1 MTDCAFLPSTCDAN
15 YHEEATP
22 PNLPNTDPAVQTDY
36 HPVETESTKGAG
48 EPVESNGDYN
58 LEVPLRRSKRGKGKG
73 ANSTASATAAGGA
86 NTGATNGSGGGAAEE
101 RVSSCLVNGTE
112 YQTGNFV
119 YYEEPDFEYFTIGLI
134 EEIKFSRRD
143 KFAITVK
150 CFYRTHDIPE
160 SSKQCILERELFH
173 SPSNSLRK
181 AEVLSRELFVSEVQE
196 TIASKQLRGRCK
208 VSHLQDLRTALNT
221 FSPDEEDCFFY
232 VFAYNPETRRLMHTR
247 AEIRVGHAF
256 QANIPRFRHLPPAT
270 YHPHPHKLR
279 CGRSCRFLHSTHGHY
294 PRRSKLPRVPP
305 GGLLDESK
313 PELDERTHSP
323 IAAASV
329 TEAPHS
335 MEECISQ
342 KQPQTIEEQCKLE
355 DADLDTDVPK
365 SPPALENFSSVRP
378 REDSPSLAH
387 LHSHRHTVAESS
399 VRKLLSRRRRARRF
413 ETLTWRPHG
422 LAKRLSAANNLK
434 ASEVNH
440 LFNGD
445 IMDEPLKTYLDAVRS
460 MVAFFGFGGADDDL
474 SSAENGLTLA
484 NLAATTQHA
493 YDTLHKSG
501 YSLKHALQS
510 ISYNPIASKASGA
523 LYSFPALFNEYSY
536 TGAYL
541 ANSSL
546 SSDTPRHWTADQV
559 RLFAYALRVHG
570 KDFFAIQRDFFGGR
584 ASAIAATPSTQLGHP
599 GTGNTPLSGRLRG
612 RGRRR
617 AGVSGASCN
626 HKVKTDEEEMM
637 DLKTEDHPQA
647 GEESDQGLSNDA
659 TGDNKPVKTVK
670 ELIAFYYYW
679 KRKGAASAASPSMLV
694 TTNHQGG
701 LTGAAVNFAAA
712 VACANA
718 DGQSVLGNGASLSG
732 VVSQISSHQPQ
743 QLQQQQQPLAGVG
756 GKRRKPTTSRGN
768 APRASTPA
776 SELSE
781 SACASLPDSETDG
794 PPEACKRPFCI
805 NSGPTFFLINAPFVD
820 ETSDYN
826 VIAKDDKDS
835 LFEVTSNKLA
845 GAEQDLPPSGR
856 LRRRLCRNCAK
867 ELPSPTDTL
876 QPTGVGQLR
885 FLCHACRNHLQ
896 KYGELKSTSLAAYPP
911 PQLHSEVSHPPS
923 SCVETTDEGKPS
935 IDHTATD
942 DPTHGS
948 PVSPIASPV
957 SCSRHSWN
965 PDAQTSSLYSSTYSL
980 CHSSPCST
988 ALDSE
993 DYFSSSSSL
1002 ESDCSS
1008 PSSGSRASSDTGPE
1022 TVGKNIEGRTLR
1034 KRSKR
1039 PRYENYPHASIH
1051 SKMPCVTHPEVKES
1065 NEVANAGVCGAATPL
1080 VTKTSPSWPPANS
1093 TTGEESHTSP
1103 LQVTITASQWSLPDT
1118 KKQLSGFTADNNA
1131 SHSPKVEV
1139 RARSSPM
1146 HHEVE
1151 GDDAGDAESETEV
1164 ELMAHVSSLT
1174 PCLRQIHR
1182 STWSRLVRIWD
1193 RSVTIRVPTDTN
1205 RTLFNAGSC
1214 SRTDVIYDG
1223 RGLTEEELAVARHE
1237 LYSCHLETA
1246 VGPGALTIGSGGK
1259 TDAAAE
1265 PSKHQVPLSATA
1277 SRRKF
1282 FLVDT
1287 DGPIKWLVSDSACEL
1302 SSAAILS
1309 QFPLESSRPSESH
1322 GSVSCPFAISNS
1334 GVHDSSALNLSART
1348 LHSSPTQRLAPP
1360 CSRASSYDGS
1370 ALLGQQHSSVQSSAA
1385 SSFKNPSTY
1394 LPAARTSTTPNQPS
1408 GNNVTPAPYDP
1419 SPTQQQ
1425 IQAAYEQAMLLAA
1438 AATQHHYQQAK
1449 LTGQQS
1455 REAHQQS
1462 HRQFVASTS
1471 AHSPRPSSTHTSNAK
1486 VSAAQ
1491 LSARLGAAAGT
1502 FYPPALVASTLNLVS
1517 PTGGRPI
1524 TAGHVSSQSF
1534 PPTFLSPTLLNSL
1547 GAGAHVHT
1555 PSYPSFVN
1563 PAVSTP
1569 GEALWKN
1576 HDALQLQLTMMGLLP
1591 PATLPDPALLYGS
1604 VDPRETEA
1612 FRLLMAEK
1620 LTHLRYPSA
1629 NLPANDQQDFL
1640 TTATEML
1647 LRARANLGAG
1657 GGTFGDSSNG
1667 HTNPLLYPPPPVTN
1681 TGAMT
1686 SAVNSISTRP
1696 TASVQSPHYRHS
1708 SGSHASTL
1716 AASTSSAHSRLPTS
1730 TTIANSSVS
1739 SASFSRQSSSISAAQ
1754 QLQEQMFNAAK
1765 LAMLAA
1771 NMQSDPSKAFTF
1783 AAALAELAAHEKTQS
1798 QLTVTPSHL
1807 GTQPSKPIGMSLP
1820 PFDMRIPATGA
1831 GNSSSTGAHPDRL
1844 GSASPFRR
1852 RPSGPFGGITS
1863 GSPSPSLLPS
1873 QTACGLP
1880 PISRPLVGAPTNQS
1894 RMMSSPTVTTPSNR
1908 FSTATPLLIPNM
1920 TPNFASVFNPGH
1932 IPSPSQLAQLSQ
1944 LTHSAGLAPGLG
1956 LQDPAMMNALALAAA
1971 AAYAAGPQLPDFTA
1985 VGDSDHGDRHRY
1997 PGQIGSSVSRHPT
2010 FHQQQQ
2016 QAAAAAFAALP
2027 QFNIG
2032 GHRLPSSHR

>member
-1 MTDCAFLPSTCDAN
+1 MTDCVFLPSTCDAN
-15 YHEEATP
+15 YHDEATP
-22 PNLPNTDPAVQTDY
+22 NLSNADPAVQTDY

-73 ANSTASATAAGGA
+73 ANSSASATASGGA

-270 YHPHPHKLR
+270 YRPHPHRLR
-279 CGRSCRFLHSTHGHY
+279 CGRRCRFLHSSRGHY
-294 PRRSKLPRVPP
+294 ARRSKVPRVPP

-323 IAAASV
+323 TAAASV
-329 TEAPHS
+329 TEVPHS

-342 KQPQTIEEQCKLE
+342 RHPQTVEEQCKLE

-365 SPPALENFSSVRP
+365 SPPALENFSSLRP
-378 REDSPSLAH
+378 GEDSPSWKH
-387 LHSHRHTVAESS
+387 LHPHRHAVAESP
-399 VRKLLSRRRRARRF
+399 VRKLLSCRRRARRF
-413 ETLTWRPHG
+413 ETLTWRPYG
-422 LAKRLSAANNLK
+422 LAKRLSAANNLNE
-434 ASEVNH
+434 SEVNH

-445 IMDEPLKTYLDAVRS
+445 IMNEPLKTYLDAVRS

-510 ISYNPIASKASGA
+510 ISYNPIASK
-523 LYSFPALFNEYSY
+523 
-536 TGAYL
+536 
-541 ANSSL
+541 
-546 SSDTPRHWTADQV
+546 DTPRHWTADQV

-584 ASAIAATPSTQLGHP
+584 ASAVATTPSTQLGHP
-599 GTGNTPLSGRLRG
+599 GTGNTPSSGRLRG

-617 AGVSGASCN
+617 AGVSGAGCN

-637 DLKTEDHPQA
+637 TDLKTEDHPQA

-718 DGQSVLGNGASLSG
+718 DGQSVLGNGASLNG
-732 VVSQISSHQPQ
+732 VVSQISSQQPQ
-743 QLQQQQQPLAGVG
+743 QLQQQQQPLTGVG

-768 APRASTPA
+768 ALTRQAVLGIIANRRTAECELKKRLAMKRLNGNCSTRASTPA

-794 PPEACKRPFCI
+794 PPDAY
-805 NSGPTFFLINAPFVD
+805 
-820 ETSDYN
+820 ETSDYSA
-826 VIAKDDKDS
+826 VAKDDKDS
-835 LFEVTSNKLA
+835 LFEVASNKLA

-923 SCVETTDEGKPS
+923 SCVETTDEGKLS
-935 IDHTATD
+935 IDHTATE
-942 DPTHGS
+942 DPTHAS
-948 PVSPIASPV
+948 PVSPVASPV

-965 PDAQTSSLYSSTYSL
+965 PDAQTSSLYSSSHSL

-988 ALDSE
+988 VLNSE

-1022 TVGKNIEGRTLR
+1022 TVGKDSEGRTLR

-1039 PRYENYPHASIH
+1039 PRYESYPNTSTH
-1051 SKMPCVTHPEVKES
+1051 SKMPCVTHPQVKES
-1065 NEVANAGVCGAATPL
+1065 SEVANAGVSGTL
-1080 VTKTSPSWPPANS
+1080 SVTKTSPSWPPANS

-1103 LQVTITASQWSLPDT
+1103 LQVTITTSQSSLPDT
-1118 KKQLSGFTADNNA
+1118 KKQFTEYTADNST
-1131 SHSPKVEV
+1131 SHSPKVEI
-1139 RARSSPM
+1139 RARTSPI

-1193 RSVTIRVPTDTN
+1193 RSVTIRVPSDTS

-1237 LYSCHLETA
+1237 LYSRHLETA

-1259 TDAAAE
+1259 TDAAVE
-1265 PSKHQVPLSATA
+1265 PSKHQ
-1277 SRRKF
+1277 
-1282 FLVDT
+1282 
-1287 DGPIKWLVSDSACEL
+1287 
-1302 SSAAILS
+1302 
-1309 QFPLESSRPSESH
+1309 SRPSESH
-1322 GSVSCPFAISNS
+1322 GSVSCPFAVSNS
-1334 GVHDSSALNLSART
+1334 GVHDSTALNLSART
-1348 LHSSPTQRLAPP
+1348 LYSSPTQRLAPP

-1385 SSFKNPSTY
+1385 SSFKNPSAY

-1502 FYPPALVASTLNLVS
+1502 FYPPALVTSTLNLIS

-1547 GAGAHVHT
+1547 GAGGHVPTLPHT
-1555 PSYPSFVN
+1555 PGYPSFVS
-1563 PAVSTP
+1563 PAVNTP

-1591 PATLPDPALLYGS
+1591 PTTLPDPALLYGS
-1604 VDPRETEA
+1604 MDPRETEA

-1620 LTHLRYPSA
+1620 LTHLRYPPA
-1629 NLPANDQQDFL
+1629 NLSANDQQDFL

-1647 LRARANLGAG
+1647 LRARSNLGTG
-1657 GGTFGDSSNG
+1657 GGTFGDTSNG
-1667 HTNPLLYPPPPVTN
+1667 HTNPVFYPPPPISN

-1696 TASVQSPHYRHS
+1696 TASIQSPHYRHS
-1708 SGSHASTL
+1708 SGSHASSYSRHPSGLASSQDSHVQPSLPSFHLAPPTAHLGLNTTASRHSSLASALTTSYLSPAL
-1716 AASTSSAHSRLPTS
+1716 AASSSSTHSRLPTS
-1730 TTIANSSVS
+1730 TAIANSSVS
-1739 SASFSRQSSSISAAQ
+1739 SASFSRQNSSISAAQ

-1783 AAALAELAAHEKTQS
+1783 AAALAELAAHEKAQS
-1798 QLTVTPSHL
+1798 QSTVTLSHL
-1807 GTQPSKPIGMSLP
+1807 GTQPSKPTGMSLP
-1820 PFDMRIPATGA
+1820 PFDMRIPATGG
-1831 GNSSSTGAHPDRL
+1831 GNSNSTGAHPDRL

-1852 RPSGPFGGITS
+1852 RSSGPFGGITS

-1894 RMMSSPTVTTPSNR
+1894 RMMSSPAVTTPSNR
-1908 FSTATPLLIPNM
+1908 FSTATPLSIPNM
-1920 TPNFASVFNPGH
+1920 TPNFSSVFNPGH

-1944 LTHSAGLAPGLG
+1944 LTHSAGLSPGLG

-1971 AAYAAGPQLPDFTA
+1971 AAYAAGPQLPDFTT

-1997 PGQIGSSVSRHPT
+1997 PGQTVSSASRHPT
-2010 FHQQQQ
+2010 FQQQ